1 MNVVGHG
8 LRASAEYRCRFSH
21 PVFGTVVS
29 ELSRPFGAF
38 NLQCQTPAIPVGA
51 CLAVSVDELRGGSL
65 APLAATAAGG
75 SRVAI
80 VAQALV
86 SGVTPASITTDGGA
100 VVTVTAAG
108 LDPQGVYVCRHR
120 ACSVVVWLCGC
131 VAVWLVACVHNRS
144 PHAVVIRR
152 YQCMFVSSDGAF
164 VVNGSSSTPVA
175 ATPTSLQCVTPSW
188 EHGGGPANLA
198 LLRLDEVAA
207 QPGWQPALG
216 CSAHMNDVASVVTG
230 SAVFEWTLGSISFAQ
245 PSVSITT
252 QHSHATLVVE
262 RTGGSVGALV
272 ASLLA
277 GDDAATATVVR
288 SIMFA
293 SSDTTVSTSIPL
305 AELAALGGSSLADD
319 ALGFYVHFYLQVVS
333 VGGQL
338 GTSSATTVAVCGTGG
353 RVLTLGTDA
362 PVCVACPTGHY
373 ASGEDV
379 LQCDPCPKNTCVAAI
394 TRGGVRSH
402 VGALTLW
409 MRCRYATND
418 RTVNCTA
425 CPAGSSTA
433 QTGATSVQDCRCSAV
448 GFYRTTQDT
457 CAVCDDGDPSAV
469 CVEYEAETGSQVLAP
484 GWWLPPAALD
494 GYASNVTGLPKP
506 SRCPESSTAC
516 LGGSATGTCDVGYEG
531 TATLACASIHT
542 RATVTCRPPSSVRRL
557 LVHNLRGSVLPPCQ

>member
-1 MNVVGHG
+1 
-8 LRASAEYRCRFSH
+8 
-21 PVFGTVVS
+21 
-29 ELSRPFGAF
+29 
-38 NLQCQTPAIPVGA
+38 
-51 CLAVSVDELRGGSL
+51 
-65 APLAATAAGG
+65 
-75 SRVAI
+75 
-80 VAQALV
+80 
-86 SGVTPASITTDGGA
+86 
-100 VVTVTAAG
+100 
-108 LDPQGVYVCRHR
+108 
-120 ACSVVVWLCGC
+120 
-131 VAVWLVACVHNRS
+131 
-144 PHAVVIRR
+144 
-152 YQCMFVSSDGAF
+152 MFVSSDGAF

-531 TATLACASIHT
+531 TATLACAST
-542 RATVTCRPPSSVRRL
+542 P
-557 LVHNLRGSVLPPCQ
+557 VLP